1 MITWIKAHKNI
12 LVVLSFAY
20 LYVIL
25 MLVFPRSYQAI
36 TPGEITKVEQVITID
51 GIQMNDDFYTVS
63 VISFRP
69 ITPFQSM
76 IIELDKKSITRPLS
90 LRQRDTTL
98 IEAYRQGQIT
108 KEVSYHMAVIQAY
121 EMAKQIDDTIE
132 IAYQY
137 DGLIVYYRPSHFSV
151 LDIGDI
157 IVAINGQSADD
168 HTHTSFLNLAYETVV
183 TLSVLYQDSQGNDQI
198 KEVTYIYQDSDQRM
212 LFYPKYTI
220 TQAYPTYQFPGLDAI
235 TGGPSG
241 GLMQTLSIYASLVN
255 INTGDLKIVGTGT
268 IEFGGIIGPVGGV
281 AQKIYA
287 AQREKA
293 DMFFMPKSLQ
303 NQIPNDDFD
312 FDIILVETLEE
323 AIDELHQ
330 RIG

>member
-12 LVVLSFAY
+12 LVVFSFAY

-25 MLVFPRSYQAI
+25 MLVFPRTYQAI

-51 GIQMNDDFYTVS
+51 GIEMNDDFYTVS

-76 IIELDKKSITRPLS
+76 IVDLDKKSISRPLS
-90 LRQRDTTL
+90 ARQRDTTL
-98 IEAYRQGQIT
+98 IESYRQGQIT

-121 EMAKQIDDTIE
+121 EMAQLSDANIE

-137 DGLIVYYRPSHFSV
+137 EGLIVYYRPSY
-151 LDIGDI
+151 LTTLNIGDI
-157 IVAINGQSADD
+157 IVSINGETVED
-168 HTHTSFLNLAYETVV
+168 HTHTSFLNLAYASTV
-183 TLSVLYQDSQGNDQI
+183 TFGVLYQDDQDNDLI
-198 KEVTYIYQDSDQRM
+198 REVIYTYQVEDQRM

-220 TQAYPTYQFPGLDAI
+220 TQAYPAYQFPGLDAI

-255 INTGDLKIVGTGT
+255 VNTNDLKIVGTGT

-281 AQKIYA
+281 AQKLYA
-287 AQREKA
+287 AKREKV
-293 DMFFMPKSLQ
+293 DMFFMPKSLE
-303 NQIPNDDFD
+303 NQIPDDDFD

-323 AIDELHQ
+323 AIYELHQ